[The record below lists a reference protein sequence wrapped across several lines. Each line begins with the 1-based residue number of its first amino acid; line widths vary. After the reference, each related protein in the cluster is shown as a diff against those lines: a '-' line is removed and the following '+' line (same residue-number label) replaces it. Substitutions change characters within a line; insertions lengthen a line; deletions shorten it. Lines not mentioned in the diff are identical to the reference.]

1 MKRLIVTADDFGLCA
16 EVNQAVIEAHRN
28 GILTCA
34 SLMVGGEAAD
44 EAVRLAR
51 NHPSLKVGLHL
62 TLVDGFSVLPQK
74 EIPDLVDSG
83 GRFSGRI
90 VLSGIRCFFS
100 KSVKTQMAME
110 CEAQVRKIV
119 DTGLSIDHLN
129 SHNHL
134 HIHPG
139 IREII
144 LPLIRK
150 YRIPAVRL
158 PRPAGSAPNLKS
170 TVMAGVMAPWVSRLQ
185 RRLIRDGIFHN
196 QEIFGLYET
205 GAMVETAWLGIIPR
219 IRDGTTEVYCHPAV
233 RKSPIL
239 RRQMPSYRNEE
250 EFHALTS
257 PAVREQLDR
266 VNVIRTSFTA
276 LG

>member
-1 MKRLIVTADDFGLCA
+1 MKRLIVTADDFGLCT

-34 SLMVGGEAAD
+34 SLMVGGKAAD
-44 EAVRLAR
+44 EAVKLAWD
-51 NHPSLKVGLHL
+51 HPSLKVGLHL
-62 TLVDGFSVLPQK
+62 TLVDGFSVLPQRQ
-74 EIPDLVDSG
+74 IPDLVDSG
-83 GRFSGRI
+83 GRFSRRI
-90 VLSGIRCFFS
+90 VLSGIRYFLS
-100 KSVKTQMAME
+100 KSLKAQMAME

-119 DTGLSIDHLN
+119 DTGLTIDHLN

-158 PRPAGSAPNLKS
+158 PRPAGSGPNLKS
-170 TVMAGVMAPWVSRLQ
+170 AVMAAVMAPWVSGLQ
-185 RRLIRDGIFHN
+185 RRLIRNGIPHN
-196 QEIFGLYET
+196 QEIFGLHET
-205 GAMVETAWLGIIPR
+205 GAMVEAAWFGIIPR
-219 IRDGTTEVYCHPAV
+219 IRDGATEVYCHPAV
-233 RKSPIL
+233 RKSAIL
-239 RRQMPSYRNEE
+239 RQQMPAYRNEE
-250 EFHALTS
+250 EFHALMS

-266 VNVIRTSFTA
+266 VNVIRTSFRT

>member
-1 MKRLIVTADDFGLCA
+1 MKRLIVTADDFGRCT

-44 EAVRLAR
+44 EAVKLAR
-51 NHPSLKVGLHL
+51 DHPSLKVGLHL
-62 TLVDGFSVLPQK
+62 TLVDGFSVLPQRQ
-74 EIPDLVDSG
+74 IPDLVDSG

-90 VLSGIRCFFS
+90 VLSGIRYFFS
-100 KSVKTQMAME
+100 RSLKAQMTME
-110 CEAQVRKIV
+110 CEAQVRKIA
-119 DTGLSIDHLN
+119 DTGLTIDHLN

-158 PRPAGSAPNLKS
+158 PRPAGSGRNLKS
-170 TVMAGVMAPWVSRLQ
+170 TVMTAVMAPWVSGLQ
-185 RRLIRDGIFHN
+185 RRLIRDGISHN
-196 QEIFGLYET
+196 QEIFGLHET
-205 GAMVETAWLGIIPR
+205 GAMVEAAWFGIIPR

-233 RKSPIL
+233 RRSTIL

-250 EFHALTS
+250 EFQALMN

-266 VNVIRTSFTA
+266 VNVIRTSFSA